1 MARQRLDKGSTLAK
15 RARIG
20 AAIRQLR
27 LDRGWSVKDLGER
40 VGVVP
45 SQVSR
50 WEHGSRAPYFDKL
63 ADVAKVFGVP
73 VESITGDDPQ
83 DAALFVSVPVSGT
96 IGRKTMGA
104 DGSARRLAKA
114 DEHVAVDAAIA
125 ARWRGD
131 RPGKL
136 ALWRCMTSHLDGFER
151 GDLLAFVES
160 EVADSGQG
168 VICSVPKIGLWF
180 ATASEA
186 GPLVLPTGEIVRG
199 KILAVLRGL
208 IR

>member
-50 WEHGSRAPYFDKL
+50 WEHGSRAPYSDKL

-73 VESITGDDPQ
+73 VEAITGDDPQ
-83 DAALFVSVPVSGT
+83 DAALFVSVPICGT
-96 IGRKTMGA
+96 VGRKTMGA

-114 DEHVAVDAAIA
+114 DERVAVDAAIA

-136 ALWRCMTSHLDGFER
+136 SLWRCATSHLDGFER

-160 EVADSGQG
+160 EVAEAGES

-180 ATASEA
+180 ATVQDDGS
-186 GPLVLPTGEIVRG
+186 LVLPTGEATRG
-199 KILAVLRGL
+199 KVVAVLRGL